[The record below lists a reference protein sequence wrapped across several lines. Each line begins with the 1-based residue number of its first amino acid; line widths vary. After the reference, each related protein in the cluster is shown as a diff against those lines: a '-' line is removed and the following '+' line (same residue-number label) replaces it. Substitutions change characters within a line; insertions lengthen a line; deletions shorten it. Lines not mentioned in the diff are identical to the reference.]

1 MTVERVSPKVPKP
14 LAVFIFLLF
23 WAIAIVA
30 WSIANLSNIFG
41 VHGFI
46 VDIGLV
52 FAWAGF
58 AALFIETVRGFVGVL
73 VFSLLAVALFAVG
86 DLAGHPGHHVQH
98 PHPRQRGRIRHR
110 PRQRPCR
117 AASHPHLKPT
127 SCRFSRPGHPGGHE
141 NMQLMVGRRSTVRS
155 TVVACNHQRPQ
166 PGSA

>member
-23 WAIAIVA
+23 WAVAIVA

-86 DLAGHPGHHVQH
+86 DLVGIQVITYSV
-98 PHPRQRGRIRHR
+98 RI
-110 PRQRPCR
+110 
-117 AASHPHLKPT
+117 L
-127 SCRFSRPGHPGGHE
+127 
-141 NMQLMVGRRSTVRS
+141 
-155 TVVACNHQRPQ
+155 
-166 PGSA
+166 GSAGGFVIVPVNALVSRLRILT